1 MNTQKLINTALN
13 GLDNLG
19 FQLDQYG
26 ITSKVNRHNLIALVM
41 LEQKRLEG
49 EWDSLQARIDGQK
62 ARIERLANTLE
73 SRLRPL
79 LDRAAKLR
87 G

>member
-49 EWDSLQARIDGQK
+49 EWDSLQARFDGQK
-62 ARIERLANTLE
+62 ARVERLAHNLE